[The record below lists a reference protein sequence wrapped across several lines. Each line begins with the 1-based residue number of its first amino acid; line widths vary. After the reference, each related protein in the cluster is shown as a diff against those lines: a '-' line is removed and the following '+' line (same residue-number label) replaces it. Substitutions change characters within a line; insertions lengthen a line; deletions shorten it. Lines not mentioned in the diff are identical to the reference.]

1 MPFYLSFFLESF
13 VFKIPCFSI
22 LVLSTSPAALFLA
35 RKFHMKAISTV
46 LQSKWRCM
54 KIVDGLE
61 ERHVDVVERKN
72 ENGFGGSGD

>member
-1 MPFYLSFFLESF
+1 
-13 VFKIPCFSI
+13 
-22 LVLSTSPAALFLA
+22 
-35 RKFHMKAISTV
+35 MKAISTV